1 MKRLLRTNQVA
12 NHFKQSFI
20 YRKVSPFRNVMNSR
34 GTDTSRILHPLLPG
48 LQLFGLREIKCAT
61 DTLPSKERS
70 SFDIEFCPKNCCSK
84 TLGWLSRFRNC
95 LEKVRSS
102 NLDRDRAK
110 RVIGVAHWSPKCSH
124 SSRAAKVGAQI
135 TQFRSE
141 LSRTWSVGTVWALE
155 TNIEPHFVKF
165 MPFSC
170 LHSPLNRST
179 ANWALRNKVCNGD
192 PFFQGMWLL

>member
-70 SFDIEFCPKNCCSK
+70 SFDTEFCPKKCCSK
-84 TLGWLSRFRNC
+84 TLVWFSRFRNC
-95 LEKVRSS
+95 LGKVRSLFS
-102 NLDRDRAK
+102 SQDMAK
-110 RVIGVAHWSPKCSH
+110 KVTVIANWSPM
-124 SSRAAKVGAQI
+124 GDQPY
-135 TQFRSE
+135 
-141 LSRTWSVGTVWALE
+141 L
-155 TNIEPHFVKF
+155 
-165 MPFSC
+165 
-170 LHSPLNRST
+170 LNWVR
-179 ANWALRNKVCNGD
+179 
-192 PFFQGMWLL
+192 